1 MLPTREMIL
10 SKAMRGAKK
19 CVKKERNWSLSS
31 KKKSSSSHH
40 DVEAKKTVVIIL
52 GLLNPLP
59 FRFLLRFLLVPW
71 CVVLKKVTY
80 KLTWQLYRIYLVIVF
95 FRNLQHV
102 IVPMT
107 YNYANRFFPMG
118 LVIFRLFFDRW
129 SSYKIIFGLVALRV
143 QQQIT
148 TTYLFVML
156 WLEKPLSHGIFG
168 AKKGFMLCAKIY
180 VASGKTLLQF
190 WHVI

>member
-1 MLPTREMIL
+1 MREE
-10 SKAMRGAKK
+10 GKK
-19 CVKKERNWSLSS
+19 LEPFF

-129 SSYKIIFGLVALRV
+129 FLQNNIWFGCLKGA
-143 QQQIT
+143 T
-148 TTYLFVML
+148 TNYYYILICYVMT
-156 WLEKPLSHGIFG
+156 W
-168 AKKGFMLCAKIY
+168 
-180 VASGKTLLQF
+180 KTTESWYF
-190 WHVI
+190 WC